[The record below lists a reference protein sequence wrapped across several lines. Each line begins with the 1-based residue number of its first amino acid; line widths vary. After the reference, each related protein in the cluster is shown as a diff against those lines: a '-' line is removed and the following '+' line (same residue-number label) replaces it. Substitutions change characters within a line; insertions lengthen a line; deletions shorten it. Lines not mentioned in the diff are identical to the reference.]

1 MLQKYST
8 NLYIPSPSDISR
20 RAVVRQEGRNS
31 FYRGWV
37 WVKPHVSLT
46 CRLWGLPACSLWC
59 KFNSVLRD
67 PWEMKSG
74 VKMKLK
80 VFKEF
85 SEGQFYLVRKSPRP
99 PLSERTISREFISI
113 SPAPVRECSH
123 SWMFGET
130 EEGSAEFGRSPI
142 SAGQPFPLVHV
153 DPVATVEALS

>member
-1 MLQKYST
+1 
-8 NLYIPSPSDISR
+8 
-20 RAVVRQEGRNS
+20 
-31 FYRGWV
+31 
-37 WVKPHVSLT
+37 
-46 CRLWGLPACSLWC
+46 
-59 KFNSVLRD
+59 
-67 PWEMKSG
+67 MKSG

-130 EEGSAEFGRSPI
+130 EEGLGSLED
-142 SAGQPFPLVHV
+142 L
-153 DPVATVEALS
+153 LSVLASLSL